1 MKNLALATIVF
12 GGLAVAAC
20 QPAGN
25 DMGTEEPAP
34 MGGPLEPATPPVAA
48 IPEGV
53 VLFAGSNL
61 DSFNTLGEPE
71 WNIIDDYVE
80 AESPSRGFLVSKDT
94 YADFRLQAEFYPGPG
109 TNSGIFIRCQDPGDI
124 TAGNCYEINV
134 ADTNDNPDSRTGSV
148 VGHAPPRVPVA
159 SDGQWNTMVIV
170 ADGPSITVTVN
181 GTVTAEAND
190 DGLASGPFALQ
201 INGGLIRFRNV
212 RLGLL

>member
-1 MKNLALATIVF
+1 MKTLAFATIVF

-25 DMGTEEPAP
+25 DTGAEEPAP
-34 MGGPLEPATPPVAA
+34 MGGPVEPATPPNAEV
-48 IPEGV
+48 PEEV
-53 VLFAGSNL
+53 VLFSGGDL
-61 DSFNTLGEPE
+61 DSFDTLGEPE

-80 AESPSRGFLVSKDT
+80 SESPSRGFLVSKDIYT
-94 YADFRLQAEFYPGPG
+94 NFSLQAEFYPGPG
-109 TNSGIFIRCQDPGDI
+109 TNSGIFIRCQDPNDI
-124 TAGNCYEINV
+124 TSQTCYEINI

-148 VGHAPPRVPVA
+148 VGYAPPRVPVP

-170 ADGPSITVTVN
+170 ADGPNITVTVN

-190 DGLASGPFALQ
+190 DGLLSGPFGLQ